1 LIHVFN
7 LQVPNVRGK
16 TATDSSDLLAILSFN
31 TTYDFRVFPSE
42 RQRLSLTVCYLVLA
56 YTGCR
61 PAEVVD
67 GDKSMPLDGFFEEL
81 IGSQAI
87 LPLSQKPPEDSHP
100 DAYAKELTKLLERE
114 TTCRSRPKALCYD
127 IRLMVARH
135 SETGLDTLAMSA
147 KFIRHKGVDNNRNRK
162 HSLSYVL

>member
-16 TATDSSDLLAILSFN
+16 IAIGSSDLLALLSFN
-31 TTYDFRVFPSE
+31 ITYDFRVFPSE
-42 RQRLSLTVCYLVLA
+42 RQRSNLTVCYLALA

-61 PAEVVD
+61 PAGVVD
-67 GDKSMPLDGFFEEL
+67 GDKSMPMDGSFEEL
-81 IGSQAI
+81 ISSQAI
-87 LPLSQKPPEDSHP
+87 LPLSQKPPEESHS

-114 TTCRSRPKALCYD
+114 TTYRSRPKALCYED

-147 KFIRHKGVDNNRNRK
+147 KFIRHKGADNK
-162 HSLSYVL
+162 PKS